1 MAGSGRDVRRPR
13 ERLRCRPTPDQELLL
28 QACLL
33 KGDDAV
39 RAFDLWRARTDI
51 DRLDHGSYRLL
62 PLLYANLHDL
72 GSTDPL
78 TEKLKGVYRR
88 TWYTNQL
95 LFHRAAALVQA
106 LEEAGLKTL
115 LFKGGALIPLHYKD
129 PGLRPMGDF
138 DVLVP
143 TERATEAVRVL
154 QRNGWRPRLLFETQR
169 LSRDCAGFVSGGG
182 QEVDLHW
189 HLLEECCY
197 EGANQPFWD
206 NAIPLSLNGIP
217 TRALGAADH
226 LFYVCVH
233 GSRWKDVPPVRW
245 VPDALAIL
253 GGCRFDA
260 ADPGHRAAAEP
271 GHRAA
276 AGRDAPGR
284 NAIDWNH
291 ILDLAVSRRLV
302 LPVRETF
309 NYLRDIFGAP
319 IPSAVLET
327 LGRESVTRSDRA
339 VHAILSRPQPH
350 PGYFIVTWLFYAR
363 ARRGMG
369 APRRVL
375 GFPRHLRNLW
385 SLEHYWQMPGYVI
398 GKLAERAR
406 NLRALTASGGRRD

>member
-1 MAGSGRDVRRPR
+1 MAGPGRDAHRPR

-28 QACLL
+28 HACLL
-33 KGDDAV
+33 KGAAAV

-62 PLLYANLHDL
+62 PLLYANLRDL
-72 GSTDPL
+72 GSKDPL

-95 LFHRAAALVQA
+95 LFHRAAALIQA
-106 LEEAGLKTL
+106 LEEAGLETL

-129 PGLRPMGDF
+129 LGLRPMGDF

-143 TERATEAVRVL
+143 TERATEAATVL

-169 LSRDCAGFVSGGG
+169 LSRDCAGFVSGSG

-197 EGANQPFWD
+197 EGADQPFWD
-206 NAIPLSLNGIP
+206 NAVPLSLNGIP

-253 GGCRFDA
+253 GGR
-260 ADPGHRAAAEP
+260 P
-271 GHRAA
+271 
-276 AGRDAPGR
+276 GRDAIHLPAGCLWGPHPQRGAGDPGEGIGGPLRPGR
-284 NAIDWNH
+284 PRHPLQAPAPPRLLH
-291 ILDLAVSRRLV
+291 RDLAL
-302 LPVRETF
+302 
-309 NYLRDIFGAP
+309 LRPGQARDGRPAAGPRF
-319 IPSAVLET
+319 PSAPPEPLVPGAL
-327 LGRESVTRSDRA
+327 LADARVSDR
-339 VHAILSRPQPH
+339 
-350 PGYFIVTWLFYAR
+350 
-363 ARRGMG
+363 
-369 APRRVL
+369 
-375 GFPRHLRNLW
+375 
-385 SLEHYWQMPGYVI
+385 
-398 GKLAERAR
+398 
-406 NLRALTASGGRRD
+406 